1 MRPRTTMSE
10 ERTRTIVHED
20 ALLGCLTQHNDGDVG
35 VIIGVYEDSTYGYLG
50 YDVFYFKDGMIRGMD
65 YGSISNILY

>member
-1 MRPRTTMSE
+1 MSE

-35 VIIGVYEDSTYGYLG
+35 VIIGVYQEEGDYY
-50 YDVFYFKDGMIRGMD
+50 YDVLYFEDGLVRGLRLF
-65 YGSISNILY
+65 SITSILS